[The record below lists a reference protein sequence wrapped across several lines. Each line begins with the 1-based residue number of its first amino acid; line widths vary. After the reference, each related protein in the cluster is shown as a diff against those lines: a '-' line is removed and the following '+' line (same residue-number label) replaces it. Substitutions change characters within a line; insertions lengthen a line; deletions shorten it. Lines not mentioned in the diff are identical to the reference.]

1 MPSSAT
7 HAAARLLLVRTAADH
22 NGKVDVMKAIF
33 RLAVAAIASIAVA
46 TVAAAQH
53 PSAVLN
59 SLEVQKFVAADTPI
73 ANLRL
78 AVHFNAVAARFVT
91 DAERHKAIGT
101 VYVATAQRSLAT
113 SIGRHSERQAA
124 IATEWAAAA
133 HALAAYHVDLARGRM
148 PGVPKGAAELQ
159 AGRGA
164 PEPTAEQL
172 HKLALSARTRTDH
185 LALQEYYMNVA
196 GKRAAEAEEHLR
208 IATGYRAVIWKGAWD
223 PAATR
228 QRLARLARQ
237 AATRATEAANRH
249 RQLAT
254 IA

>member
-1 MPSSAT
+1 
-7 HAAARLLLVRTAADH
+7 
-22 NGKVDVMKAIF
+22 MKALF
-33 RLAVAAIASIAVA
+33 RLTVAAIASIAVA
-46 TVAAAQH
+46 TVAAAQQ

-78 AVHFNAVAARFVT
+78 AVHFNAVAARYLT
-91 DAERHKAIGT
+91 DADRHKALATAYIANAHRS
-101 VYVATAQRSLAT
+101 VATSA
-113 SIGRHSERQAA
+113 GRHSERQAA
-124 IATEWAAAA
+124 IATERAAAA
-133 HALAAYHVDLARGRM
+133 HALAAYHVDLARGRL
-148 PGVPKGAAELQ
+148 PAVPKGAAALQ

-196 GKRAAEAEEHLR
+196 GKRAAEADEHLR
-208 IATGYRAVIWKGAWD
+208 IATGYRAAVRKGVWD
-223 PAATR
+223 PATTR
-228 QRLARLARQ
+228 ERLARLARK